1 MSQDWA
7 MRLDHVSYAVPASHL
22 GDEVQRLGASAGGIF
37 RDGGRH
43 PRFGTRNF
51 VLPLAGGSY
60 LEVVAT
66 LDHPASDRAPF
77 GQAVKYRAERGGG
90 WMAWVLAVDD
100 IASAEQRLGRPA
112 VDGMRHRPDGVDLTW
127 KQLGVKDVM
136 EDPQVPFFVQWLSP
150 AKHHP
155 SIGAEDLPR
164 IERLEIG
171 GDAGSVNDFLGASVD
186 SIEGVTIDFVD
197 DEPGLVA
204 VHLATRFGSVRLD

>member
-1 MSQDWA
+1 

-22 GDEVQRLGASAGGIF
+22 ADEVQRLGASAGGIF

-66 LDHPASDRAPF
+66 LDHPAADRAPF
-77 GQAVKYRAERGGG
+77 GQAVKHRAERGGG

-100 IASAEQRLGRPA
+100 VEPMEQRLGRHA

-127 KQLGVKDVM
+127 KQLGIKDVM
-136 EDPQVPFFVQWLSP
+136 EDPQVPFFVQWLSD
-150 AKHHP
+150 ATDHP
-155 SIGAEDLPR
+155 SAGAGELPR

-171 GDAGSVNDFLGASVD
+171 GDAASVTEFLGSSVD
-186 SIEGVTIDFVD
+186 AIDGVTIDFVD

-204 VHLATRFGSVRLD
+204 VHLATQRGSVRLD